1 VAYKIDFFQGQF
13 SVIWPD
19 FLKQNAI
26 IQVIIDWLTKTGIS
40 TKIMGIFREGITIEK
55 LNTSSHG
62 NMVGHLGIR
71 YTEIGEDFLVG
82 TMPVDERTIQ
92 PMGLLHGGASVALA
106 ETLGSVASLCCI
118 DMSKFSPVGLE
129 INANHIKSARS
140 GLVTGVAKALHIGNR
155 THVWEI
161 KITNENNELVCASRI
176 TMAIIERK

>member
-1 VAYKIDFFQGQF
+1 MDF
-13 SVIWPD
+13 
-19 FLKQNAI
+19 
-26 IQVIIDWLTKTGIS
+26 TKTVPL
-40 TKIMGIFREGITIEK
+40 EL
-55 LNTSSHG
+55 LNTMSV
-62 NMVGHLGIR
+62 NTMVQHLGIQFI
-71 YTEIGEDFLVG
+71 EVGVDFLVAK
-82 TMPVDERTIQ
+82 MPVDHRTHQ